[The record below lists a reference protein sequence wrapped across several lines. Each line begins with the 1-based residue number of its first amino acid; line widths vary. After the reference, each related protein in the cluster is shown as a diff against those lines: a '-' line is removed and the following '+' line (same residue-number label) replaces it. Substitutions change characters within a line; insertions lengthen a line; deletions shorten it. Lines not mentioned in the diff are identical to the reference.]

1 MIVAVRVGVLTT
13 VGRMLAVRGYIAYT
27 ERMQYTIRGIPP
39 AVDEAVRERA
49 RAEGKSINDIA
60 VAALVDGLGL
70 GAEDIVRRD
79 LSDVAGTWV
88 DEAAVNDALAAQDR
102 IDESLW
108 R

>member
-1 MIVAVRVGVLTT
+1 
-13 VGRMLAVRGYIAYT
+13 
-27 ERMQYTIRGIPP
+27 MQYTLRGIPP

-60 VAALVDGLGL
+60 VAALADGIGLGS
-70 GAEDIVRRD
+70 AEIVRRD
-79 LSDVAGTWV
+79 LSDVIGTWV
-88 DEAAVNDALAAQDR
+88 EDEAVDAVLSAQDS

>member
-1 MIVAVRVGVLTT
+1 MLRARHDAR
-13 VGRMLAVRGYIAYT
+13 RMLAAKEYSAYT
-27 ERMQYTIRGIPP
+27 GCMQYTIRGIPP

-88 DEAAVNDALAAQDR
+88 DEAAVNAALAAQDL

-108 R
+108 K